1 MLSESSHRRKMS
13 GQYALRRL
21 ASNPCDREALALV
34 IDTYSWIVDEEVSC
48 RFGTPSWFPAA
59 TVLVFLEIVSGA
71 VRYASERHQQARWI
85 RAMAR
90 RAAQR
95 LERKLSNDPTGLG
108 LVQSQSNR
116 RDLESTLTHL
126 LNARTSLYW
135 TDVRLHPSLH
145 DPRRRFSRNGQE
157 VWSVHG

>member
-1 MLSESSHRRKMS
+1 MS

-71 VRYASERHQQARWI
+71 AKDIPERHQQARWI

-90 RAAQR
+90 RAALT
-95 LERKLSNDPTGLG
+95 LEHELSNDPTGLG
-108 LVQSQSNR
+108 LVQSQSHR
-116 RDLESTLTHL
+116 RDLESILTHL
-126 LNARTSLYW
+126 LNNRTSLYW
-135 TDVRLHPSLH
+135 TDVRLHASLH
-145 DPRRRFSRNGQE
+145 DPRGRSARNVQE
-157 VWSVHG
+157 VWNVDG